1 MVGLFFWTGKKGKK
15 VVEELGDDPESMKEK
30 QLQAAIQQITKK
42 FGKETVMWL
51 GRDSHRHVDVISTG
65 SLSLDIALGVG
76 GLPKV
81 TLL

>member
-1 MVGLFFWTGKKGKK
+1 
-15 VVEELGDDPESMKEK
+15 MKEK

-81 TLL
+81 TLLYSTSFSLQCFFLCVYDIICVR

>member
-1 MVGLFFWTGKKGKK
+1 
-15 VVEELGDDPESMKEK
+15 MKEK

-51 GRDSHRHVDVISTG
+51 GRDSHNRHVDVISTG
-65 SLSLDIALGVG
+65 SLNLDIALGVG

-81 TLL
+81 TLLYSTSPFSLHFFSRVCV

>member
-1 MVGLFFWTGKKGKK
+1 
-15 VVEELGDDPESMKEK
+15 MKEK

-81 TLL
+81 ILLYSTSFSLQCFFLCVYDIICVR

>member
-1 MVGLFFWTGKKGKK
+1 
-15 VVEELGDDPESMKEK
+15 MKEK

-81 TLL
+81 TFLYSTSFSLQCFFLCVYDIICVR